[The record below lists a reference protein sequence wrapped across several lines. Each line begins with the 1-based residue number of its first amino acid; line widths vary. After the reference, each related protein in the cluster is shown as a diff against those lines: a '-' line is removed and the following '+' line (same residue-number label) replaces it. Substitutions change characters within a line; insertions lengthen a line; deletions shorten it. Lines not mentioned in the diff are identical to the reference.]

1 MTLPIVAYIDGG
13 SRGNPGPAGYGVS
26 IETSTGTIID
36 EFTGTIG
43 VATNNTAEYRGL
55 IAALEYLVENQYRD
69 AIIRSDSQLL
79 TRQMTGRYQVKHSQ
93 LRKLYTRAKELETF
107 FENIDYEHIPR
118 EKNQRA
124 DKLANVAMDNT
135 TGTAHSPKAKQSLAS
150 SSVPTVLSVGIDIE
164 DVNRVADLIRRYGD
178 RFTKRIFT
186 SGEIDYCEHRR
197 FFAQHFTGRFSAKEA
212 SMKALGTG
220 RGNGVL
226 WKDIEV
232 VRTAPGPPTL
242 RFTGGAKTRA
252 DKLGVTAALL
262 SITHTATTAMA
273 HVSLIHNP

>member
-135 TGTAHSPKAKQSLAS
+135 TGTCLLYTSDA
-150 SSVPTVLSVGIDIE
+150 
-164 DVNRVADLIRRYGD
+164 AD
-178 RFTKRIFT
+178 
-186 SGEIDYCEHRR
+186 E
-197 FFAQHFTGRFSAKEA
+197 
-212 SMKALGTG
+212 
-220 RGNGVL
+220 
-226 WKDIEV
+226 
-232 VRTAPGPPTL
+232 
-242 RFTGGAKTRA
+242 
-252 DKLGVTAALL
+252 
-262 SITHTATTAMA
+262 
-273 HVSLIHNP
+273 